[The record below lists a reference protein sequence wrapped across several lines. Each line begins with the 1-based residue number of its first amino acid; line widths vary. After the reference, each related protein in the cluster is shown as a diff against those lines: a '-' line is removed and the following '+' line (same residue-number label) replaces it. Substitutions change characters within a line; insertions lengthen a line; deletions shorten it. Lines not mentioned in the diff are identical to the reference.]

1 MKSKQNARRRFLF
14 GGAALTVVLPSQWSK
29 PIVNAIVLPAHAQTS
44 EPPVEPTCSRAA
56 TGNVVFGP
64 ISGGGAQP
72 QCTVTFD
79 VLSADSTEI
88 IITNIENSALLNGAS
103 VTYNGFG
110 TATQTTG
117 PRVVWQGNAVEAP
130 FCSTVSPSDPVSFT
144 VTYTCD
150 GVNGEEFTQIFELS
164 DIVN

>member
-1 MKSKQNARRRFLF
+1 MKTKQNARRRFLF
-14 GGAALTVVLPSQWSK
+14 GGAAIAIVLPSKWSK
-29 PIVNAIVLPAHAQTS
+29 PVINAVVLPAHAQTS
-44 EPPVEPTCSRAA
+44 SATCPRVAI
-56 TGNVVFGP
+56 GNVVFGP

-79 VLSADSTEI
+79 VLSADSANVTVI
-88 IITNIENSALLNGAS
+88 NIENSALLNGAS

-117 PRVVWQGNAVEAP
+117 PRIIWQGNAAEAP

-150 GVNGEEFTQIFELS
+150 AVNGEEFTQVFELS
-164 DIVN
+164 DIVS